1 MDQNKLQELQILEQN
16 LQGILMQKQTFQIEL
31 AESQGALEELE
42 KSGEEVYKIIGQLMI
57 KSDKS
62 KMKSELEEK
71 KKMLELRIKTL
82 ENQEKISTEKVGK
95 LREEFIKENKN
106 R

>member
-82 ENQEKISTEKVGK
+82 ENQEKTSTEKVGK
-95 LREEFIKENKN
+95 LREELMKEQKK
-106 R
+106 

>member
-82 ENQEKISTEKVGK
+82 ENQEKISTEKLEE
-95 LREEFIKENKN
+95 LRGELLKEQKK
-106 R
+106 

>member
-95 LREEFIKENKN
+95 LREEFMKSVKK
-106 R
+106 

>member
-95 LREEFIKENKN
+95 LREEFLKEQKK
-106 R
+106 

>member
-95 LREEFIKENKN
+95 LREELMKEQKK
-106 R
+106 